1 MTRELIIEGQH
12 VDLAPDTDI
21 TLEFVNNII
30 GDIGKINLSR
40 SYTVKIPKTIRNT
53 RILDDPGRPGHES
66 GVTRRFLNARYY
78 RNGIDL
84 IGPAQAYILKTTPES
99 YEIALVWNTLEA
111 LQALSQY
118 SGTLNDL
125 PNLPVL
131 TWIGPNGT
139 TPDYTGGNDKDGAIF
154 AFYNSGLGGVKYPT
168 VNVAT
173 HPSMKIGELLNRII
187 NKAGVPCEISNAAQN
202 DIKDLVILAAP
213 KHNPAPAM
221 EYESGGRAQY
231 VALQQK
237 TVNDIYMQGI
247 SIGQWDEGW
256 DAPKQ
261 YGSIPIA
268 EAGSTFGAVMQTGDN
283 DKHRILLN
291 LKAPVNME
299 GSSIYVQGLEY
310 NKDMNK
316 VTARETL
323 LEAYFMQD
331 TNGSW
336 YISADEELSLSGWP
350 YYGIALNYA
359 GYLQVTAEFTAYDP
373 SKPKISVHRV
383 HNQVNPAKDNRFP
396 IQGNLPD
403 IKQWDLVKTCMAMF
417 GWAAVIQNGTLHLL
431 KFNEL
436 LNTSGAYNWTAKVDM
451 TDGDPQE
458 FGYTL
463 DNWAQI
469 NTLKFQEDT
478 PVGFD
483 PNARLEIQD
492 ATLPEQRDF
501 FDLPFAASQW
511 SDAPHYKIKE
521 DNKVEDIDIAPR
533 IFRVLSGNPRT
544 LRFTDS
550 LHSHGLIAAHY
561 ARFQEVIRKP
571 VTMTVNIR
579 LHEIDLAQL
588 DLTRAVYLGQYG
600 KYYMILKIQT
610 SDTDLCKV
618 QLLQLP

>member
-1 MTRELIIEGQH
+1 M
-12 VDLAPDTDI
+12 
-21 TLEFVNNII
+21 
-30 GDIGKINLSR
+30 S
-40 SYTVKIPKTIRNT
+40 
-53 RILDDPGRPGHES
+53 
-66 GVTRRFLNARYY
+66 
-78 RNGIDL
+78 
-84 IGPAQAYILKTTPES
+84 
-99 YEIALVWNTLEA
+99 
-111 LQALSQY
+111 
-118 SGTLNDL
+118 
-125 PNLPVL
+125 
-131 TWIGPNGT
+131 
-139 TPDYTGGNDKDGAIF
+139 
-154 AFYNSGLGGVKYPT
+154 
-168 VNVAT
+168 
-173 HPSMKIGELLNRII
+173 
-187 NKAGVPCEISNAAQN
+187 
-202 DIKDLVILAAP
+202 
-213 KHNPAPAM
+213 
-221 EYESGGRAQY
+221 
-231 VALQQK
+231 
-237 TVNDIYMQGI
+237 
-247 SIGQWDEGW
+247 
-256 DAPKQ
+256 
-261 YGSIPIA
+261 
-268 EAGSTFGAVMQTGDN
+268 
-283 DKHRILLN
+283 
-291 LKAPVNME
+291 
-299 GSSIYVQGLEY
+299 
-310 NKDMNK
+310 
-316 VTARETL
+316 
-323 LEAYFMQD
+323 
-331 TNGSW
+331 
-336 YISADEELSLSGWP
+336 
-350 YYGIALNYA
+350 
-359 GYLQVTAEFTAYDP
+359 
-373 SKPKISVHRV
+373 
-383 HNQVNPAKDNRFP
+383 
-396 IQGNLPD
+396 
-403 IKQWDLVKTCMAMF
+403 KTCMAMF

-544 LRFTDS
+544 LRFTDN